1 MLHRLP
7 TSRYD
12 STLVAL
18 LTFVALISAS
28 TLAFAD
34 PGATELFVR
43 DTTSVLRHLHA
54 SFEGAAIQR
63 GYSDRELHFSV
74 SIPLGAIGYQL
85 AAVMLSDQQPRWK
98 IALTGF
104 ALGMVPGVAKE
115 FVDMSSPTNYFSWR
129 DIGYDTAGVLTGILI
144 IWAIN
149 RVVSKSKHQN
159 SFSHY

>member
-1 MLHRLP
+1 MLHRRSTFQLSP
-7 TSRYD
+7 T
-12 STLVAL
+12 VAAFL
-18 LTFVALISAS
+18 AFVALISAT

-74 SIPLGAIGYQL
+74 SVPLGAIGYQL
-85 AAVMLSDQQPRWK
+85 ASVMLRQDQPRWK
-98 IALTGF
+98 IAMTGF

-115 FVDMSSPTNYFSWR
+115 FLDMSSPTNYFSWR

-144 IWAIN
+144 IWVIN
-149 RVVSKSKHQN
+149 RVIAKSQNQN